1 MAPKGSTPSPRVRG
15 PESRLLRDALAAHHA
30 GRLEAAEQGYRR
42 FLARH
47 RDHAF
52 ALQNLG
58 LLLHQRGDFE
68 AARAALRRAVACAP
82 EAAGCRESL
91 GRVLKAQ
98 GDLQGASEAFRA
110 ALDLDPDFT
119 DARYQLGTVHHDSED
134 FEAAAACYR
143 QVVSQAPAHVPAWNS
158 LGSVH
163 LDLGE
168 PEEAEP
174 ALRRA
179 LGHRPDY
186 VPARLNLAVAL
197 HRTGRLDDA
206 ARMLRAL
213 VRERPGFAEAHHNL
227 AMVYREQGA
236 PAEAEGAARR
246 ALALRPED
254 GRIHHT
260 LAGICLDRNKLGAAA
275 DLYRR
280 CIRLDAADVEAW
292 MQLASVHLT
301 RGEVEAGFDA
311 AKRAQAL
318 EPENPA
324 VLNTLAHA
332 HSAAGDREA
341 AESCCRRALDID
353 PDLPVAWYTLSQL
366 RRFGDADR
374 EAIAR
379 VESIPERR
387 KLDDVG
393 LGNLSFAL
401 GRMHHDRKQY
411 ERAFAHFE
419 RANRLY
425 RKRREFDTEE
435 WTQRVGATIETFGPE
450 LFARTRGFGDP
461 TRQPVFIFGMPRSG
475 TSLVEQ
481 ILASHP
487 GVHGAGELLRM
498 PDCTRRVRSAAPGA
512 GEEYPQAARDIDA
525 GLARRLAAH
534 YLEAL
539 RRDCP
544 QAERITDKLPG
555 NYLHLGFI
563 AILLPG
569 ARLIHCRRDPL
580 DVCLSNYMQPYG
592 EGHVYAYDLT
602 ELGLVYRQYERV
614 MRHWRAVLPLEVHE
628 IAYEDL
634 VMDQEG
640 CSRALVAFCG
650 LDWDPSCLHF
660 FTHERAV
667 STASQWQVR
676 RPIYRSSVRRWK
688 AYETCLGELRRAL
701 GDAAP
706 A

>member
-15 PESRLLRDALAAHHA
+15 LESRLLRDALAAHHA

-246 ALALRPED
+246 ALALRPDCAIDHFVLAEICIER
-254 GRIHHT
+254 GRQSVAIERYRHCVA
-260 LAGICLDRNKLGAAA
+260 LAPTHIGAWLRLASI
-275 DLYRR
+275 LVGRR
-280 CIRLDAADVEAW
+280 EIEAGVDAAHRV
-292 MQLASVHLT
+292 L
-301 RGEVEAGFDA
+301 
-311 AKRAQAL
+311 AL
-318 EPENPA
+318 EPENA
-324 VLNTLAHA
+324 VALNVLSHA
-332 HSAAGDREA
+332 YSIAGDLEM
-341 AESCCRRALDID
+341 AERYCRRSLDVE
-353 PDLPVAWYTLSQL
+353 PDLPLGWYMLTQL

-387 KLDDVG
+387 MLDDE
-393 LGNLSFAL
+393 NRSTWHFAL
-401 GRMHHDRKQY
+401 GWMHHDCKHHSN
-411 ERAFAHFE
+411 AFSHFV
-419 RANRLY
+419 RANRIH
-425 RKRREFDTEE
+425 RRHREFDIEE

-498 PDCTRRVRSAAPGA
+498 PDCTRQVHYAPGA
-512 GEEYPQAARDIDA
+512 GEGYPRAARDIDA
-525 GLARRLAAH
+525 GLVRRLAAH

-580 DVCLSNYMQPYG
+580 DICLSNYMQHYG
-592 EGHVYAYDLT
+592 EGHVYTYDLT
-602 ELGLVYRQYERV
+602 ELGLVYRQYERI
-614 MRHWRAVLPLEVHE
+614 MRHWRAVLPLEIHE

-634 VMDQEG
+634 IMDQEG
-640 CSRALVAFCG
+640 CSRSLVAFCG